1 MKKRILIPLFI
12 LVGLSAIPLIIGI
25 FYLYTEAEKV
35 QRSIFVNEVLSAGN
49 AAVNRIDAII
59 KNDTTALFEMDAE
72 SVDGQKIDTTEVIS
86 MQQSRKFLIDSVNN
100 QPIGVIRSTVYFQEN
115 DSRVIANDTEYFTAA
130 YRRLFPQYNDPSDP
144 KNVKNDITNAFNIKD
159 INLIQIDSATL
170 ELLTAE
176 NLYNII
182 KEALKNENIED
193 RFDFALYNAF
203 TAQFVVQ
210 PQSATPEEV
219 LNSEFVFL
227 LKYNEKVSSPHYLV
241 IYFPT
246 VRGIVFKRMSNVIAM
261 ILIFFVIT
269 FTVAFVA
276 LYSLYR
282 QKKTQDVTNDFIN
295 NVTHEFKTPIAT
307 ISLACEVLSDP
318 TMLED
323 KDIRSSYVEIINDEN
338 NRLKDMVTTVLET
351 AQLRKGQ
358 IKMNVELLDMH
369 ELIQKVTD
377 SFALLV
383 SSSNGVLSIALNADN
398 HQIFGDR
405 THLTNTITNLIENAI
420 KYSTGNPEILVNTLS
435 DEKNF
440 IVSVSDK
447 GIGIPQTA
455 LGKIFDNFYR
465 VPHGNIHNVKGYG
478 LGLGYV
484 KKIVQLHRGRI
495 EVQSTEGKGSTFT
508 IYLPLKINK

>member
-159 INLIQIDSATL
+159 INLIQLDSATL

-182 KEALKNENIED
+182 NEALKNENIED

-203 TAQFVVQ
+203 TAQFVVK

-295 NVTHEFKTPIAT
+295 NVTHEFKTPLAT

-318 TMLED
+318 TMLDD
-323 KDIRSSYVEIINDEN
+323 KDIRASYVEIINDEN

-358 IKMNVELLDMH
+358 IKMNVELIDMH

>member
-1 MKKRILIPLFI
+1 MKKRILVTLYI

-25 FYLYTEAEKV
+25 LYLYTEAEKV

-49 AAVNRIDAII
+49 EAVDRIDAII
-59 KNDTTALFEMDAE
+59 KNDTNALFEMDAE
-72 SVDGQKIDTTEVIS
+72 SMDQQKIDTAGIVA

-100 QPIGVIRSTVYFQEN
+100 QPIGVIKSTVYFQEN
-115 DSRVIANDTEYFTAA
+115 DSRIIANDTEYFTAA
-130 YRRLFPQYNDPSDP
+130 YRRLFPQYNDPGDP
-144 KNVKNDITNAFNIKD
+144 KNVKNDITNIFNIKD
-159 INLIQIDSATL
+159 INLIQLDSTTR
-170 ELLTAE
+170 ELLSE
-176 NLYNII
+176 EKLQGILQ
-182 KEALKNENIED
+182 EALKNENIED

-203 TAQFVVQ
+203 TAQFVVS

-219 LNSEFVFL
+219 LGSEFVFL
-227 LKYNEKVSSPHYLV
+227 LKYNEKVSSPHYLI

-246 VRGIVFKRMSNVIAM
+246 VRGIVFKRMSNIIAM
-261 ILIFFVIT
+261 ILVFFVIT

-318 TMLED
+318 SMLED
-323 KDIRSSYVEIINDEN
+323 KDIRASYVEIINDEN

-369 ELIQKVTD
+369 ELIQKITD

-383 SSSNGVLSIALNADN
+383 NSSNGVLSVALNADRYRV
-398 HQIFGDR
+398 FGDR
-405 THLTNTITNLIENAI
+405 THLTNTLNNLIENGI
-420 KYSTGNPEILVNTLS
+420 KYSTGSPDILVNTLS
-435 DEKNF
+435 DEKHF

-484 KKIVQLHRGRI
+484 KKIVQLHHGRI
-495 EVQSTEGKGSTFT
+495 EVQSAEGKGSTFT
-508 IYLPLKINK
+508 IYLPLKAEK

>member
-159 INLIQIDSATL
+159 INLIQLDSATL

-358 IKMNVELLDMH
+358 IKMNVELIDMH

-405 THLTNTITNLIENAI
+405 THLTNTLTNLIENSI
-420 KYSTGNPEILVNTLS
+420 KYSTGSPEILVNTLS

-508 IYLPLKINK
+508 IYLPLKISK

>member
-72 SVDGQKIDTTEVIS
+72 SVDRQKLDTAEVIS

-100 QPIGVIRSTVYFQEN
+100 QPIGVIKSTVYFQEN
-115 DSRVIANDTEYFTAA
+115 DSRIIANDTEYFTAA

-203 TAQFVVQ
+203 TARFVVK

-318 TMLED
+318 TMLDD
-323 KDIRSSYVEIINDEN
+323 KDIRASYVEIINDEN

-358 IKMNVELLDMH
+358 IKMNVELIDMH

-383 SSSNGVLSIALNADN
+383 SSSNGVLSIALNADH

>member
-25 FYLYTEAEKV
+25 LYLYTEAEKV
-35 QRSIFVNEVLSAGN
+35 QRSIFVNEVLTAGN
-49 AAVNRIDAII
+49 EAINRIDAVI
-59 KNDTTALFEMDAE
+59 KNDTNALLEADSDEIANQDIDMDE
-72 SVDGQKIDTTEVIS
+72 VVSV
-86 MQQSRKFLIDSVNN
+86 QQTRMFLIDSVNN
-100 QPIGVIRSTVYFQEN
+100 QPIGVIRSTIYFQEN
-115 DSRVIANDTEYFTAA
+115 NSRVIANDTEYFTAA

-144 KNVKNDITNAFNIKD
+144 KNVQNDITNVFNIKD
-159 INLIQIDSATL
+159 ISLIQIDSATL
-170 ELLTAE
+170 KLLTADK
-176 NLYNII
+176 LYEII

-203 TAQFVVQ
+203 TAQFVVE

-246 VRGIVFKRMSNVIAM
+246 VRGIVFKRMSNVVAM

-307 ISLACEVLSDP
+307 ISLACEVLADP

-323 KDIRSSYVEIINDEN
+323 KDIRASYVEIINDEN
-338 NRLKDMVTTVLET
+338 NRLKDMVTSVLET

-383 SSSNGVLSIALNADN
+383 NSSNGTLSVALNADR

-405 THLTNTITNLIENAI
+405 THLTNTLTNLIENGI
-420 KYSTGNPEILVNTLS
+420 KYSTESPEILVNTLS
-435 DEKNF
+435 DEKHF

-495 EVQSTEGKGSTFT
+495 EVQSAEGKGSTFT
-508 IYLPLKINK
+508 IYLPLKVGK

>member
-25 FYLYTEAEKV
+25 LYLYTEAEKV
-35 QRSIFVNEVLSAGN
+35 QRSIFVNEVLTAGN
-49 AAVNRIDAII
+49 EAIDRIDAVI
-59 KNDTTALFEMDAE
+59 KNDTNALLEADSDELAKQDIDMNE
-72 SVDGQKIDTTEVIS
+72 VVSV
-86 MQQSRKFLIDSVNN
+86 QQTRMFLIDSVNN
-100 QPIGVIRSTVYFQEN
+100 QPIGVIRSTIYFQEN
-115 DSRVIANDTEYFTAA
+115 NSRVIAYDTEYFTAA

-144 KNVKNDITNAFNIKD
+144 KNVQKDITNVFNIKD
-159 INLIQIDSATL
+159 ISLIQIDSATL
-170 ELLTAE
+170 KLLTADK
-176 NLYNII
+176 LYEII

-203 TAQFVVQ
+203 TAQFVVE

-246 VRGIVFKRMSNVIAM
+246 VRGIVFKRMSNVVAM

-358 IKMNVELLDMH
+358 IKMNVELIDMH
-369 ELIQKVTD
+369 ELIQKITD

-383 SSSNGVLSIALNADN
+383 NSSNGTLSVALNADR

-405 THLTNTITNLIENAI
+405 THLTNTITNLIENGI
-420 KYSTGNPEILVNTLS
+420 KYSTESPEILVNTLS
-435 DEKNF
+435 NEKYF

-495 EVQSTEGKGSTFT
+495 EVQSAEGKGSTFT
-508 IYLPLKINK
+508 IYLPIKAEK

>member
-1 MKKRILIPLFI
+1 MFI

-72 SVDGQKIDTTEVIS
+72 SVDGQKIDTNAVIS

-100 QPIGVIRSTVYFQEN
+100 QPIGVIKSTVYFQEN

-159 INLIQIDSATL
+159 INLIQLDSATL

-358 IKMNVELLDMH
+358 IKMNVELIDMH

-405 THLTNTITNLIENAI
+405 THLTNTLTNLIENSI
-420 KYSTGNPEILVNTLS
+420 KYSTGSPEILVNTLS

-508 IYLPLKINK
+508 IYLPLKIGK

>member
-35 QRSIFVNEVLSAGN
+35 QRSIFVNEVLTAGN
-49 AAVNRIDAII
+49 EAIDRIDAVI
-59 KNDTTALFEMDAE
+59 KNDTNALLEADSDEMANQDIDMNE
-72 SVDGQKIDTTEVIS
+72 VVSV
-86 MQQSRKFLIDSVNN
+86 QQTRMFLIDSVNN
-100 QPIGVIRSTVYFQEN
+100 QPIGVIKSTIYFQEN
-115 DSRVIANDTEYFTAA
+115 NSRVIANDTEYFTAA

-144 KNVKNDITNAFNIKD
+144 KNVQNDITNVFNIKD
-159 INLIQIDSATL
+159 ISLIQIDSATL
-170 ELLTAE
+170 QLLTE
-176 NLYNII
+176 EKLYNII
-182 KEALKNENIED
+182 KEELKNENIED

-203 TAQFVVQ
+203 TAQFVVE
-210 PQSATPEEV
+210 PQNATPEEV

-227 LKYNEKVSSPHYLV
+227 LKYNEKVSSPHYLI

-246 VRGIVFKRMSNVIAM
+246 VRGIVFKRMSNVVAM

-383 SSSNGVLSIALNADN
+383 NSSNGTLSVALNADR

-405 THLTNTITNLIENAI
+405 THLTNTLTNLIENGI
-420 KYSTGNPEILVNTLS
+420 KYSTESPEILVNTLS
-435 DEKNF
+435 DEKHF

-495 EVQSTEGKGSTFT
+495 EVQSAEDKGSTFT
-508 IYLPLKINK
+508 IYLPLK